1 MALDQAQRSRSW
13 PRGALWRRLRWIVV
27 PIVVVPL
34 TAVLFTGFGRDP
46 SVIPSPL
53 IGKPMPSF
61 SLTALDGHTVS
72 SAELAG
78 KPLIVNFWASW
89 CAPCVQEH
97 PVLLDTARRYG
108 ERVAIVGILYNDT
121 AEGAAGFLARYGDGG
136 WPDLLDPSGG
146 TAVSFGVTG
155 PPETF
160 FVDASGV
167 VRGKQFGPVTA
178 DVVTAQLAA
187 LGVKATP

>member
-1 MALDQAQRSRSW
+1 MAVDHAQPARSW

-34 TAVLFTGFGRDP
+34 TAVLFVGFGRDP

-61 SLTALDGHTVS
+61 TLTALDGHMVS
-72 SAELAG
+72 SADLTG
-78 KPLIVNFWASW
+78 KPVIVNFWASW

-97 PVLLDTARRYG
+97 PVLLDAARRYG
-108 ERVAIVGILYNDT
+108 NRVAIVGILYDDT
-121 AEGAAGFLARYGDGG
+121 AQGAAGFLGRYGEGG
-136 WPDLLDPSGG
+136 WADLSDPDGS

-160 FVDASGV
+160 FIDAAGV
-167 VRGKQFGPVTA
+167 VRGKQFGPVTS

-187 LGVKATP
+187 LGVAATP